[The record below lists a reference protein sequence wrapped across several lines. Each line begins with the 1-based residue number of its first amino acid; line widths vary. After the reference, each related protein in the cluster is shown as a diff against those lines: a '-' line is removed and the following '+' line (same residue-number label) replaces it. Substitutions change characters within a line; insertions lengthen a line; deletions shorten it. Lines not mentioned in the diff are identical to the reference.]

1 MNEGQKVQTEMLA
14 VGQEIGCLDKSGC
27 VFCNAKHLELLELSL
42 KFKPGAVKMTM
53 F

>member
-14 VGQEIGCLDKSGC
+14 VGQGIGCLDKSGC
-27 VFCNAKHLELLELSL
+27 VFCSAKDLELLELSL
-42 KFKPGAVKMTM
+42 KSKPGAVKMTM